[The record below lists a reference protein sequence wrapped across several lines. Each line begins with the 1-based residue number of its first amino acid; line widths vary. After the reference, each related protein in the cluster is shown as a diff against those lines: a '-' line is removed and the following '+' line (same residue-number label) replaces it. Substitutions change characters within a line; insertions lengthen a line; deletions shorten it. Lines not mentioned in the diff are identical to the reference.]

1 MNSIN
6 TDQFL
11 IPHTKEEFD
20 GLNYRCIHCDEKI
33 ITEEYTVIFP
43 DDDEGRPLDVCYAHD
58 DCVENNKTY
67 Y

>member
-1 MNSIN
+1 VNLDS
-6 TDQFL
+6 FL
-11 IPHTKEEFD
+11 TPRHYVEYD
-20 GLNYRCIHCDEKI
+20 GFNHSCIHCDEKI

-43 DDDEGRPLDVCYAHD
+43 DDDEGRPLDACYAHN